1 MAEGNTVKRNKTA
14 LKRDGKRKNL
24 SLILWFAFSLFAILI
39 ILLWALVQSILV
51 AGQYKERVKN
61 ELYEAGNLMQA
72 ELDRET
78 EIGLQQVGNNLYE
91 LSNRYGLS
99 LYFIYENGDCVFPDR
114 TSRKSYPQIAE
125 ELRERLGED
134 GRVPLVYQ
142 PKSDSLAYACS
153 GSAQGKTC
161 YIYLSR
167 SLDSM
172 NLIMGDMRWIMLAM
186 GLFVVVLAFV
196 ASGYVSMLITRPVT
210 DVTEKAKELARGN
223 YDVKFD
229 DGEYFCAEIEELSDA
244 LGYAGSEISKADRMQ
259 KELIANVSH
268 DFKTPLTMI
277 KAYASMIQEI
287 SGDDKEKRKKHTQ
300 VIIDEADRLAA
311 LVSDLLDIS
320 KISAGIDE
328 LESGVFNLSEEIYR
342 VVGRFGYLAETQGY
356 TFVTEIEEELYT
368 RANRDRI
375 EQVLYNLIG
384 NAVNYTGEDKSVKV
398 RLKRL
403 GDTARFE
410 VIDTGKGIPADE
422 IDGVWE
428 RYYRSSE
435 THKRPVRGTGLG
447 LSICKTVLE
456 KHGFPFGILSEVG
469 KGSCFWVDFPMPRAE
484 ADNGRKEGAEKDE

>member
-1 MAEGNTVKRNKTA
+1 MAEGITVKRNKTA

-161 YIYLSR
+161 YIYLAR

-196 ASGYVSMLITRPVT
+196 ASGYVSMLITKPVT

-287 SGDDKEKRKKHTQ
+287 SGDDREKRKKHTQ

-368 RANRDRI
+368 RANRERI

-384 NAVNYTGEDKSVKV
+384 NAVNYTGEDKSVTV
-398 RLKRL
+398 RLSRR
-403 GDTARFE
+403 GDRARFE

-422 IDGVWE
+422 LDGVWE

-484 ADNGRKEGAEKDE
+484 AENGEKEGAEKDE